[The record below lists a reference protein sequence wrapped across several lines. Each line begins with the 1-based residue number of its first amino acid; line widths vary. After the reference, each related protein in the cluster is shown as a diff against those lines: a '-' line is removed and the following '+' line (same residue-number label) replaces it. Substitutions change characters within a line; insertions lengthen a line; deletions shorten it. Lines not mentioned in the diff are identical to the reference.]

1 MSCFKVW
8 YSEFR
13 ARFRIWK
20 EKKNRKLG
28 MDAKNAEL
36 LGVISYFVKSPR
48 KLDKTKQMVVVVLVG
63 MSALPGCTAFSKTLT
78 SQGLTLRTPGAFCSK
93 GPEPRTYSKRRVSR
107 EGIAGLK
114 MELLGKRYWMWNA
127 SEWLFDKFVEL
138 VQLVSLLLYRFISPF
153 FESGPYDPAR
163 LKPIHRRLAEIRA
176 KTTGQKGGE
185 LDMMDVVWEVGAADE
200 KFISPDSQDTFADSH
215 DTTLVQKKSSRYVF
229 NFSILAI
236 PALIQAVS
244 FVSGDM
250 YLKAVGSASV
260 WLVVLAVFVDWVK
273 DALFGWD
280 GMEGDAEQQ
289 RDGEY
294 N

>member
-1 MSCFKVW
+1 
-8 YSEFR
+8 
-13 ARFRIWK
+13 
-20 EKKNRKLG
+20 
-28 MDAKNAEL
+28 
-36 LGVISYFVKSPR
+36 
-48 KLDKTKQMVVVVLVG
+48 MVVVALVG
-63 MSALPGCTAFSKTLT
+63 MSALPGSKTIRVNVGCLMAGPSFTAAKHYCPTFGAT
-78 SQGLTLRTPGAFCSK
+78 SQRLTLRTPGAFCSK
-93 GPEPRTYSKRRVSR
+93 GPEPRTYSKRRVSSD
-107 EGIAGLK
+107 GIAGFK

-163 LKPIHRRLAEIRA
+163 LKPIHRRLAEVRA

-185 LDMMDVVWEVGAADE
+185 LDMIDVVWEVGAADE
-200 KFISPDSQDTFADSH
+200 KFISADSQDTFADSQ

-236 PALIQAVS
+236 PAFIQAVS

-280 GMEGDAEQQ
+280 DMEGDAEQQ
-289 RDGEY
+289 RDGGY
-294 N
+294 D

>member
-1 MSCFKVW
+1 M
-8 YSEFR
+8 
-13 ARFRIWK
+13 
-20 EKKNRKLG
+20 G
-28 MDAKNAEL
+28 DQNAGL
-36 LGVISYFVKSPR
+36 LGVRSYFVKSIMLR
-48 KLDKTKQMVVVVLVG
+48 KLDKTKKMVVVALVG
-63 MSALPGCTAFSKTLT
+63 MSALPGCTAFLPFFQ
-78 SQGLTLRTPGAFCSK
+78 SQGLTLSRTPGAFCSK
-93 GPEPRTYSKRRVSR
+93 CPEPCTYLKRRVSR
-107 EGIAGLK
+107 EGIAGFK

-138 VQLVSLLLYRFISPF
+138 VQMVSLLLYRFISPF

-200 KFISPDSQDTFADSH
+200 KFISPDSQDTFADSQ
-215 DTTLVQKKSSRYVF
+215 DTPLVQKKSSRYVF

-236 PALIQAVS
+236 PAFIQAVS
-244 FVSGDM
+244 FINGDM

-280 GMEGDAEQQ
+280 GMEGDAEQPKR
-289 RDGEY
+289 RDGGY